1 MSNRNDA
8 NSEFGI
14 AAGIMAVSAIL
25 LLVVFYVVGLI
36 IAALFTGFAVC
47 AWTRPMTIGPH
58 TITPKEAHFFV
69 YAGIA
74 GACVLPILIW
84 FVAALVGIPVAP
96 DMWIHFYLGGYVLGS
111 IGLTALADKEGYF
124 TAPPAQDSAPPP
136 VFIAGRE
143 STPEEEPEPFRFA
156 RWDDE
161 ERRP

>member
-36 IAALFTGFAVC
+36 IAAVFTGLALC
-47 AWTRPMTIGPH
+47 AWNNPMKIGPH
-58 TITPKEAHFFV
+58 TITPQEAHFFV

-74 GACVLPILIW
+74 GAWALPILIW
-84 FVAALVGIPVAP
+84 FAAALVNIPVAP

-111 IGLTALADKEGYF
+111 IGLTALADKEGHF
-124 TAPPAQDSAPPP
+124 AAAPARDAAPPP
-136 VFIAGRE
+136 VLISGRE
-143 STPEEEPEPFRFA
+143 SAPKEEPEPFRFA

-161 ERRP
+161 ERGS

>member
-8 NSEFGI
+8 NSEFGT

-25 LLVVFYVVGLI
+25 LFVVFYVVGLA
-36 IAALFTGFAVC
+36 IAAIFTGFAVC
-47 AWTRPMTIGPH
+47 AWTSPVKIGPH
-58 TITPKEAHFFV
+58 TITPKEAHFFI

-84 FVAALVGIPVAP
+84 FVAALVGITVAP
-96 DMWIHFYLGGYVLGS
+96 ARWIHFYLGGYVLGS

-124 TAPPAQDSAPPP
+124 AAPPAQDSAPPP
-136 VFIAGRE
+136 VFIAGHE
-143 STPEEEPEPFRFA
+143 SEPKEEPEPFRFA

-161 ERRP
+161 ERR